1 LTDVFELT
9 RSLVDIESTTGN
21 EARAASYLFDRL
33 TVIAGA
39 SGGRVERID
48 VEGGRFDVLAIWG
61 KPIVTLSTHIDTV
74 PPFYPSREDET
85 HIWGRGA
92 CDAKGIIAAMVVS
105 AEKLLATGVRNFA
118 LLFVIGEERNS
129 AGAKA
134 AARTPRG
141 SKYLVNGEPTE
152 NKLALGSK
160 GVLRYE
166 VIASGRMAHS
176 AYPELG
182 QSAIESLLDVLEL
195 FRKVPLPADSVLGAS
210 TMNIGTISGGRAP
223 NVIPDAARA
232 EVMIRLVS
240 DPARL
245 RQAFTAAAAKV
256 DRIVLN
262 EVLCI
267 PAVRLER
274 VPGYPT
280 TIVAFASDVPE
291 LSPAWGQPLMFGPG
305 SIHVAH
311 TDGERVSKQELLD
324 AVDAYANIVRYLI
337 SEETAK
343 V

>member
-1 LTDVFELT
+1 MTDVFELT

>member
-337 SEETAK
+337 SEATAK

>member
-1 LTDVFELT
+1 
-9 RSLVDIESTTGN
+9 
-21 EARAASYLFDRL
+21 
-33 TVIAGA
+33 
-39 SGGRVERID
+39 
-48 VEGGRFDVLAIWG
+48 
-61 KPIVTLSTHIDTV
+61 
-74 PPFYPSREDET
+74 
-85 HIWGRGA
+85 
-92 CDAKGIIAAMVVS
+92 MVVS

-337 SEETAK
+337 SEATAK

>member
-1 LTDVFELT
+1 MFELT